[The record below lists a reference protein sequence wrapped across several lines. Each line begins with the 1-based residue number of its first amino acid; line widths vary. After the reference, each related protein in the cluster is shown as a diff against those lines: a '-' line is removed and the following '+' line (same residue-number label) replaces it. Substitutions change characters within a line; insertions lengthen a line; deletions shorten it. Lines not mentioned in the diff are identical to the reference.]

1 MFGVSAALT
10 TPFGP
15 DGTVDCARLNA
26 HIDVLLTEGCSS
38 VTFFGT
44 TGEGASVPA
53 DVRLDVLKN
62 AVDHGVDPQ
71 QCILCLYGPA
81 SGDVTDQISAAM
93 ALGVTRFL
101 IPPPYYFGD
110 APADGLFAWYS
121 SVLGNFENM
130 QAAFLLY
137 HIPQVIGVGLP
148 IDLVRRVKAA
158 FPKLV
163 IGVKDSSGSFENTKN
178 LLELP
183 DLKILIGDERLL
195 AAGVKLG
202 AAGTISGIANL
213 FAAELAQVIK
223 TGQDNPRINHLIDT
237 VLEFPV
243 TPAIKAL
250 VAHKYGDP
258 HWCAP
263 TPPLVAIAEDGQKQL
278 TQGFDAVRQET

>member
-10 TPFGP
+10 TPFAQ
-15 DGTVDCARLNA
+15 DGAVDCAVLNA
-26 HIDVLLTEGCSS
+26 HIDVLLSEGCSS

-53 DVRLDVLKN
+53 RARLEVLKN

-81 SGDVTDQISAAM
+81 SGDVSDQITAAM

-101 IPPPYYFGD
+101 IPPPYYYGD
-110 APADGLFAWYS
+110 PPADGLFAWYA
-121 SVLGNFENM
+121 SVLSQFEGTR
-130 QAAFLLY
+130 AAFLLY

-163 IGVKDSSGSFENTKN
+163 IGVKDSSGSFENTRQ

-213 FAAELAQVIK
+213 FAAELAQVINS
-223 TGQDNPRINHLIDT
+223 GEDNLRINQLIDT
-237 VLEFPV
+237 VLQFPV
-243 TPAIKAL
+243 TPAVKAL
-250 VAHKYGDP
+250 VAHKYAVPG
-258 HWCAP
+258 WSVT
-263 TPPLVAIAEDGQKQL
+263 TPPLVTIAENGQNEL
-278 TQGFDAVRQET
+278 ARGFDSIRQDP

>member
-10 TPFGP
+10 TPFAK
-15 DGTVDCARLNA
+15 DGAVDCARLNA
-26 HIDVLLTEGCSS
+26 HIDVLLSEGCSS

-53 DVRLDVLKN
+53 KTRLEALKN

-81 SGDVTDQISAAM
+81 SGDVTDQINAAM

-101 IPPPYYFGD
+101 IPPPFYYSD
-110 APADGLFAWYS
+110 PPADGIFAWYA
-121 SVLGNFENM
+121 SVLSKFKGTRAE
-130 QAAFLLY
+130 FLLY
-137 HIPQVIGVGLP
+137 HIPQVIGVGFS
-148 IDLVRRVKAA
+148 IDLVRRVKTA

-163 IGVKDSSGSFENTKN
+163 IGVKDSSGSFENTKQ

-183 DLKILIGDERLL
+183 NLKILIGDERLL

-202 AAGTISGIANL
+202 AAGAISGIANL
-213 FAAELAQVIK
+213 FAAELAQIINS
-223 TGQDNPRINHLIDT
+223 GEDNPRINQLIDM

-250 VAHKYGDP
+250 VAHKYGVAD
-258 HWCAP
+258 WCVTA
-263 TPPLVAIAEDGQKQL
+263 PPLVGIAENGQKQL
-278 TQGFDAVRQET
+278 ARGFDSIRQDP